1 MSILESLFASWFPGF
16 RHIRPKAWAK
26 SCGLINEHPKEKRV
40 SYGFTLL
47 EGMVSLAIIAIA
59 LTAILGEQARNVAIA
74 DSMVVEIKSA
84 LLAQGKMAE
93 LETIN
98 PGELS
103 SGSGDFGDDFPGYKW
118 QCTVEDAVP
127 ETRISVPGCLNRIDL
142 QIVREK
148 GNKREYIVRMYRFTP
163 EIR

>member
-1 MSILESLFASWFPGF
+1 MSIVESFLVSWFPGF
-16 RHIRPKAWAK
+16 LHIRPKAWAN
-26 SCGLINEHPKEKRV
+26 SCGLIKEYLKEKRA

-47 EGMVSLAIIAIA
+47 EVMVSLAIIAIA
-59 LTAILGEQARNVAIA
+59 LTALLGEQARNVAVA
-74 DSMVVEIKSA
+74 DSMAVEIKSA

-118 QCTVEDAVP
+118 KCTVEDNVP
-127 ETRISVPGCLNRIDL
+127 DTRISIPGCLKRIDL
-142 QIVREK
+142 QIAREK
-148 GNKREYIVRMYRFTP
+148 GNKREYLVRMYRFAP
-163 EIR
+163 EIQ